1 MDDYI
6 IEQTI
11 TKSTGEKITKQYAKG
26 RLLGKGSDIEVFE
39 VVSLEN
45 KKQYAA
51 KIYSKNKLKS
61 GKLKQ
66 RLKTEIRIQTKLSH
80 PNIIKFENFFED
92 TENIYILVELCSN
105 KNLFE
110 LLRRRK
116 RLTEME
122 AQCYISQFIS
132 GLKYLHSQKIIH
144 RDLRLNNLFLTE
156 KLELKVGDFAYATKV
171 EFEGERKKSIC
182 GTPNFM
188 APEVI
193 DGSHSYE
200 ADIWSLGIVLYTI
213 LLGKPPFHTD
223 NSQKTYSKIKSGN
236 FSYPEGCSIS
246 DSAKELINRILVVDF
261 SSRPSLDQILESDFF
276 HQGYQVPKLM
286 NLSTLVAPP
295 SEPREAKDNKESKDI
310 QEYKETRENRDFK
323 ETRDLRVSTRK
334 GSVPKKSE
342 KLTAEQFKAN
352 VKMTGN
358 VFTGHGADG
367 EVYVK
372 KWIDYTSKYGLGYL
386 MSNGNCGVSYIDSTR
401 MILNAGTS
409 QIFYMEKGNST
420 DKPLITE
427 YNINEY
433 PEELKKK
440 ISLLQYFKSYL
451 EADTEVN
458 VEESDGKL
466 PIYLKKWMI
475 TRHAL
480 VFRLSS
486 RLVQVNFM
494 DHTEITISCDMRVI
508 TFVNRKGEKY
518 KVPLFKA
525 LQGNNEE
532 VIRRIKYARD
542 ALSHMIKFK
551 I

>member
-1 MDDYI
+1 MDEYI

-11 TKSTGEKITKQYAKG
+11 TKSTGEKIIKQYAKG
-26 RLLGKGSDIEVFE
+26 RLLGKGSDTEVFE

-51 KIYSKNKLKS
+51 KIYPKTKLKS
-61 GKLKQ
+61 SKLKQ
-66 RLKTEIRIQTKLSH
+66 KLKTEMRIQTKLSH
-80 PNIIKFENFFED
+80 QNIIKFENFFED
-92 TENIYILVELCSN
+92 TENIYILIELCIN

-116 RLTEME
+116 RLTEIE
-122 AQCYISQFIS
+122 AQCYISQLIS
-132 GLKYLHSQKIIH
+132 GLKYLHSKKIIH

-171 EFEGERKKSIC
+171 EFDGERKKSIC

-236 FSYPEGCSIS
+236 FSYPENCSIS
-246 DSAKELINRILVVDF
+246 DSAKELINRILIVDF
-261 SSRPSLDQILESDFF
+261 TLRPSLDQILESDFF

-295 SEPREAKDNKESKDI
+295 SEPREAKDI
-310 QEYKETRENRDFK
+310 QEYKEKR
-323 ETRDLRVSTRK
+323 ETRDLRMSTRK
-334 GSVPKKSE
+334 SSAPKKSE
-342 KLTAEQFKAN
+342 KLTPEQFKAN
-352 VKMTGN
+352 VKMTGSIY
-358 VFTGHGADG
+358 TGHGADG
-367 EVYVK
+367 EVYIK

-401 MILNAGTS
+401 MILNAWTS
-409 QIFYMEKGNST
+409 QVFYMDKGNSI

-433 PEELKKK
+433 PDELKKK
-440 ISLLQYFKSYL
+440 VSLLQYFKTYL
-451 EADTEVN
+451 ETDTEVN
-458 VEESDGKL
+458 IEESDGKL
-466 PIYLKKWMI
+466 PVYLKKWMV
-475 TRHAL
+475 TKHAL
-480 VFRLSS
+480 IFRLSS
-486 RLVQVNFM
+486 KLVQVNFM
-494 DHTEITISCDMRVI
+494 DHTEITINCDMRVI

-525 LQGNNEE
+525 LHGNNED
-532 VIRRIKYARD
+532 VIRRIKYTRD

-551 I
+551 S